1 MAELS
6 GLIESKFKAARV
18 AMRNEMA
25 QAKDASD
32 LDKEGL
38 ALAEKMM
45 ENAFKKDAPVSEDM
59 GKEIAGYISKAASVK
74 LRGASGKTDPTPALS
89 GPSAGK
95 GCT

>member
-1 MAELS
+1 MAEELS

-45 ENAFKKDAPVSEDM
+45 EMHLRKMHQYLKIWVKKLQAT
-59 GKEIAGYISKAASVK
+59 YRK
-74 LRGASGKTDPTPALS
+74 LLV
-89 GPSAGK
+89 
-95 GCT
+95 